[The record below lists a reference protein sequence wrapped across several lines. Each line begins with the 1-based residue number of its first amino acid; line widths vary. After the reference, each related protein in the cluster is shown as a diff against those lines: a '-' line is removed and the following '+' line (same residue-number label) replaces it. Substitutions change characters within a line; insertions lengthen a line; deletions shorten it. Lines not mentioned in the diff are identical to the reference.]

1 MIWCFFGIWSKPRLE
16 IADTYIR
23 VHVFYVSRDKGVKNK
38 KHCLNNRFDDNG
50 RNFLAFLFL
59 FKQTFHIVRR
69 SRYSCMYLDAL
80 CFYGDVCIG
89 YVSGGV
95 LQVLYVTS
103 SVKASEQKSKKK
115 KKQLLS
121 DINFSR
127 CNGGCE
133 TPLNWT
139 FHCCRNPVITRRVT
153 DGK

>member
-1 MIWCFFGIWSKPRLE
+1 
-16 IADTYIR
+16 
-23 VHVFYVSRDKGVKNK
+23 
-38 KHCLNNRFDDNG
+38 
-50 RNFLAFLFL
+50 
-59 FKQTFHIVRR
+59 
-69 SRYSCMYLDAL
+69 MYLDAL

-133 TPLNWT
+133 TPLN
-139 FHCCRNPVITRRVT
+139 
-153 DGK
+153 